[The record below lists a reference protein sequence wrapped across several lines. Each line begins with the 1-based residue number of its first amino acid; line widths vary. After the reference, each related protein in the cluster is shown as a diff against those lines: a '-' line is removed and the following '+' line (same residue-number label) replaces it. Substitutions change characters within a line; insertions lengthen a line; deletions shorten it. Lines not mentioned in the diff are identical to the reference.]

1 MSKPRDFTTRLPAT
15 SNFAPKISGIETAE
29 MDSDSFGSDDFGD
42 INDEEL
48 IAAAT
53 QAEQQTAR
61 LYKPP
66 QQTSRHN
73 QCDNESGV
81 GGGVHNLFL
90 PGDFDD
96 SGDELPDAPAHSLN
110 SGTQGPSVSQGA
122 LRQATLF
129 GGRVSEGSQSGH
141 SAPRQVHNYPLSN
154 TQEPPTH
161 HKIDV
166 EAAKT
171 WLYPSNVSHRDY
183 QYTIVHKALFSNIL
197 VALPTG
203 TQVQFAT
210 PGPKLEL
217 SDIP

>member
-1 MSKPRDFTTRLPAT
+1 
-15 SNFAPKISGIETAE
+15 
-29 MDSDSFGSDDFGD
+29 MDSDDFGSDDFGD

-66 QQTSRHN
+66 QQPSWHN
-73 QCDNESGV
+73 QCDSESN
-81 GGGVHNLFL
+81 GGGDGVDNLFL

-96 SGDELPDAPAHSLN
+96 SDDEFPNALAHPSN
-110 SGTQGPSVSQGA
+110 FGTQGHPVSQGV

-129 GGRVSEGSQSGH
+129 GGRVPEGSQNVHNS
-141 SAPRQVHNYPLSN
+141 PRQVHNYPLST

-171 WLYPSNVSHRDY
+171 WLYPSNISHRDY

-203 TQVQFAT
+203 TQVQFAI